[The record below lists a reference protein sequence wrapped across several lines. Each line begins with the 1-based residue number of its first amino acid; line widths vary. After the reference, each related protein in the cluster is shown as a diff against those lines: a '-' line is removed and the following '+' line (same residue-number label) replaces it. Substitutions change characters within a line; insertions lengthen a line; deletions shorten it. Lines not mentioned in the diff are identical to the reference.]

1 MPVRRKYILA
11 WNEKAKIAL
20 LEMGETLTPGVMT
33 KNTIHSYSDM
43 DYVTYD
49 VLYVSG
55 GIFDEMSSS
64 KFGRFLKKYNLSI
77 FKQ

>member
-11 WNEKAKIAL
+11 WNEKAKQAL
-20 LEMGETLTPGVMT
+20 LEMGATLTPGTMT
-33 KNTIHSYSDM
+33 KCPMSSYDDM

-55 GIFDEMSSS
+55 DIFDEMSSS
-64 KFGRFLKKYNLSI
+64 KFGRFLRKYNLSI